1 MRQGI
6 NSLSDCGRNTE
17 SVGVVTSFH
26 QNPRN
31 FARKLYFSQV
41 FRKYLQYSR
50 ARDFVDLLA

>member
-6 NSLSDCGRNTE
+6 NSLSDWGRNTE
-17 SVGVVTSFH
+17 SVARVTIFN
-26 QNPRN
+26 QNRRN

-41 FRKYLQYSR
+41 FRKNLLYSR

>member
-6 NSLSDCGRNTE
+6 NSLSDWARNTE
-17 SVGVVTSFH
+17 SVARVTIFNQSR
-26 QNPRN
+26 RN

-41 FRKYLQYSR
+41 FRKNLQYSR